1 MKTMKKTL
9 AAFLCALMLMTM
21 FVFPGSAVKFTV
33 GKPQN
38 LKATSTM
45 YEVTLSWKENT
56 GYGTAIYQQVNGKWK
71 QIKWFD
77 STFIYPATSY
87 QIENLKPNTT
97 YKFAVRH
104 HMGKDNMSSY
114 SYVTVKTKKEA
125 VNIKL
130 YSAEAGNVT
139 LYWNKL
145 RDADGYYIYKR
156 VNDKW
161 KKIGNV
167 WEESCTITGLTAD
180 TKYKFAVKPYYIT
193 GSSSKAASFYG
204 QISVRTSDELG
215 YVSPFRVKGTDE
227 DITLTWGSVDGA
239 TGYRLYIKKGDN
251 GTWERID
258 TFKAD
263 VTGYVL
269 HERSTEETW
278 YFKIRAYAKGS
289 DGTFW
294 GPYTSGK
301 ISCVNPLQADIL
313 SSDATQDSI
322 TVNWR
327 RVEQATGY
335 EVYMNLGEAS
345 YYSYQKVDDIEGNE
359 ITAYTAEGLESDEVY
374 PIRIRAY
381 KTEEDG
387 SISYFPKG
395 AEYRVRTTK
404 KTTEAYRVDAL
415 KEKLNAENVCFK
427 FKEYTYEG
435 SVSVDYVFARTKGK
449 IFLRETYNDKTV
461 EYLYSAKTDRTYII
475 FDDTKRYTIAPE
487 GSGYKEMLLAFD
499 EFIRIGDTE
508 GVTAYEDTV
517 FDGCSPYICETFTD
531 EETGLSMGY
540 YFNYSGNFKGFCIS
554 SDKFGGFRFGEDD
567 DPDTIYIS
575 KELKSK
581 ASSSVFSVPDKYQ
594 YVKYSVLY

>member
-87 QIENLKPNTT
+87 QIKNLKPDTT

-161 KKIGNV
+161 KRIGNV

-193 GSSSKAASFYG
+193 GSTSKAAGFYG

-215 YVSPFRVKGTDE
+215 YVSPFSVKGTDE
-227 DITLTWGSVDGA
+227 NITITWGNVDGA
-239 TGYRLYIKKGDN
+239 TGYRLYIKKGDE

-258 TFKAD
+258 TFKAN

-301 ISCVNPLQADIL
+301 IGHVNPQQADIL
-313 SSDATQDSI
+313 MSDATQDSI

-335 EVYMNLGEAS
+335 EVYMVLGEAS
-345 YYSYQKVDDIEGNE
+345 
-359 ITAYTAEGLESDEVY
+359 
-374 PIRIRAY
+374 
-381 KTEEDG
+381 
-387 SISYFPKG
+387 
-395 AEYRVRTTK
+395 
-404 KTTEAYRVDAL
+404 
-415 KEKLNAENVCFK
+415 
-427 FKEYTYEG
+427 
-435 SVSVDYVFARTKGK
+435 
-449 IFLRETYNDKTV
+449 
-461 EYLYSAKTDRTYII
+461 
-475 FDDTKRYTIAPE
+475 
-487 GSGYKEMLLAFD
+487 
-499 EFIRIGDTE
+499 
-508 GVTAYEDTV
+508 
-517 FDGCSPYICETFTD
+517 
-531 EETGLSMGY
+531 
-540 YFNYSGNFKGFCIS
+540 
-554 SDKFGGFRFGEDD
+554 
-567 DPDTIYIS
+567 
-575 KELKSK
+575 
-581 ASSSVFSVPDKYQ
+581 
-594 YVKYSVLY
+594 

>member
-1 MKTMKKTL
+1 MKTIKKTL
-9 AAFLCALMLMTM
+9 AAFLCVMMLLTM
-21 FVFPGSAVKFTV
+21 FAFPGSAVKFNV
-33 GKPQN
+33 GKPEN

-45 YEVTLSWKENT
+45 YEVTLTWKERT
-56 GYGTAIYQQVNGKWK
+56 GFGTAIYQQVNGKWK
-71 QIKWFD
+71 QIKWFE
-77 STFIYPATSY
+77 SSFIYQTTSY
-87 QIENLKPNTT
+87 TIENLKPNTT

-130 YSAEAGNVT
+130 YSAEAGSVT

-167 WEESCTITGLTAD
+167 WEENCTITSLTAD

-215 YVSPFRVKGTDE
+215 YARPLLVKGTDE
-227 DITLTWGSVDGA
+227 DITITWNSVEGA
-239 TGYRLYIKKGDN
+239 TGYRLYIKKGKN
-251 GTWERID
+251 GSWERVD
-258 TFKAD
+258 TFKAN
-263 VTGYVL
+263 VTGYLL
-269 HERSTEETW
+269 HERSAEETW

-289 DGTFW
+289 DGIFW
-294 GPYTSGK
+294 GPYNSNEIEPT
-301 ISCVNPLQADIL
+301 NPLQADIL
-313 SSDATQDSI
+313 TSEATQDSI

-335 EVYMNLGEAS
+335 EVYMILGEES
-345 YYSYQKVDDIEGNE
+345 YYSYQKVADIEGND
-359 ITAYTAEGLESDEVY
+359 ITSYTATDLKCDESY
-374 PIRIRAY
+374 PFIIRAY

-387 SISYFPKG
+387 SVSYFPKG

-404 KTTEAYRVDAL
+404 KTTEAHRVEGI
-415 KEKLNAENVCFK
+415 KNKLNADSVCFK
-427 FKEYTYEG
+427 FRQYSYEDG
-435 SVSVDYVFARTKGK
+435 SRVDYVFARTKGK

-487 GSGYKEMLLAFD
+487 GSGYKEMLFAFD
-499 EFIRIGDTE
+499 EFIRIGDTD
-508 GVTAYEDTV
+508 GVIAYEDTV
-517 FDGCSPYICETFTD
+517 FDGCGPNICEVFTD
-531 EETGLSMGY
+531 EEIGLSMGY
-540 YFNYSGNFKGFCIS
+540 YFDYSDNFKGFCIS
-554 SDKFGGFRFGEDD
+554 SDKFNRFCFGEDY
-567 DPDTIYIS
+567 DPDIIYIV

-594 YVKYSVLY
+594 YVKYNVLY